1 MLNMENKYI
10 LELTEE
16 ELTYLKNCI
25 GELLVL
31 SKKIP
36 KKLHTNN
43 SNLLLNINNKL
54 QTL

>member
-1 MLNMENKYI
+1 MENRFI
-10 LELTEE
+10 LELTED

-31 SKKIP
+31 SSKIP
-36 KKLHTNN
+36 KRYHTNN
-43 SNLLLNINNKL
+43 SNILLNINNKL

>member
-1 MLNMENKYI
+1 MENKYI

-36 KKLHTNN
+36 KKLQTNN

-54 QTL
+54 QLL